1 MITPEEK
8 QRIIE
13 ELSKRLSSNGIKC
26 PMCGNSH
33 FIIGDGYFNTV
44 IQDGLK
50 SINLGGSTIPS
61 IPIICDRCGFISS
74 HALGILG
81 MLPHPNND
89 KKEGGE
95 NGK

>member
-8 QRIIE
+8 QRIVRKLNE
-13 ELSKRLSSNGIKC
+13 RFRSNGLKC
-26 PMCGNSH
+26 PMCGNNH
-33 FIIGDGYFNTV
+33 FILGDGYFNAV
-44 IQDGLK
+44 IQEDIK
-50 SINLGGSTIPS
+50 SFHIGGSTIPS

-81 MLPHPNND
+81 MLPIPNND
-89 KKEGGE
+89 EKGGEE